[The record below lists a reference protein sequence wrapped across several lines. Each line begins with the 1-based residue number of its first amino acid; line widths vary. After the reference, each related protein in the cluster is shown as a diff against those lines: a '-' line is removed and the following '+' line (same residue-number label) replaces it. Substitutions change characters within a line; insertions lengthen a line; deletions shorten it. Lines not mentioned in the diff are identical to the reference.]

1 MNKLYN
7 FNSPRRDAVPDNIN
21 QKLKI
26 KYRLLLI
33 ITIPL
38 LLIAAG
44 CGSGADTLRESNF
57 QLLQKNIN
65 QKLEEPDFNNAFW
78 GAVIK
83 SLKTGKTWYS
93 QNPDKLFMPAS
104 NEKIPTAA
112 SALEVLGPNFK
123 FETDLCY
130 NGQIIDSVLNGDL
143 VVFGNGDPTLYTR
156 FFKDPRELFFSWG
169 DKLKKLGIKFVN
181 GNIIGDDNSFGND
194 SIGYGWS
201 YDGLT
206 WWYSA
211 QVGALQLNE
220 NYVDLKIVP
229 PDSAGNDVKII
240 PNLPSNYYNIKNEI
254 TIEDTG
260 RTRVTAD
267 RGCGSNEIIIS
278 GTVKRGAKPFTIS
291 PTISNPTLF
300 YATVLKEVLDS
311 LGISVNGRPEDC
323 DNINNWDHKPSD
335 FALLDKH
342 FSAPLKDVL
351 TVMLKRSQNLY
362 AETFARALG
371 LNATGKGTFRAGKKV
386 VEDVLENFG
395 VPKGTYRY
403 MDGSGLSRYDYIS
416 PDQIL
421 KILIAMRNSA
431 DWEIWYNALPV
442 AGVDGTLRNR
452 MKGSAAE
459 GNVHAK
465 TGTISNVRA
474 LSGYVTTASGEMLA
488 FSFLVNAHLMTS
500 KDTEGVT
507 DGILELLASY
517 KGSF

>member
-1 MNKLYN
+1 
-7 FNSPRRDAVPDNIN
+7 
-21 QKLKI
+21 
-26 KYRLLLI
+26 
-33 ITIPL
+33 
-38 LLIAAG
+38 
-44 CGSGADTLRESNF
+44 
-57 QLLQKNIN
+57 
-65 QKLEEPDFNNAFW
+65 
-78 GAVIK
+78 
-83 SLKTGKTWYS
+83 
-93 QNPDKLFMPAS
+93 
-104 NEKIPTAA
+104 
-112 SALEVLGPNFK
+112 
-123 FETDLCY
+123 
-130 NGQIIDSVLNGDL
+130 
-143 VVFGNGDPTLYTR
+143 
-156 FFKDPRELFFSWG
+156 
-169 DKLKKLGIKFVN
+169 
-181 GNIIGDDNSFGND
+181 
-194 SIGYGWS
+194 
-201 YDGLT
+201 
-206 WWYSA
+206 
-211 QVGALQLNE
+211 
-220 NYVDLKIVP
+220 
-229 PDSAGNDVKII
+229 
-240 PNLPSNYYNIKNEI
+240 
-254 TIEDTG
+254 
-260 RTRVTAD
+260 
-267 RGCGSNEIIIS
+267 
-278 GTVKRGAKPFTIS
+278 
-291 PTISNPTLF
+291 
-300 YATVLKEVLDS
+300 
-311 LGISVNGRPEDC
+311 
-323 DNINNWDHKPSD
+323 
-335 FALLDKH
+335 LDKH